1 MLKANKENKIG
12 IILVSEAK
20 PDYSFAAH
28 RSYINGFTTPSRL
41 DGKQRKKCCPQYN
54 TGHTFQD
61 FNTYYYRE
69 QKAAFLALCKGKKGA
84 H

>member
-12 IILVSEAK
+12 IILVSETK

-41 DGKQRKKCCPQYN
+41 DGKQKEKVLSPI
-54 TGHTFQD
+54 
-61 FNTYYYRE
+61 
-69 QKAAFLALCKGKKGA
+69 
-84 H
+84 